1 MTADHWVGQV
11 EIFDHRLQFTLV
23 LFGHFAP
30 EDRSDLVGLPDVSI
44 QIQQP
49 LGDFIYRCPAM
60 EDEVVAILHLRKEKT
75 MLASGL
81 LAFLVRNERGERCQ
95 PFLTTLQQVPRGER
109 VGEFLQAQRMA
120 TLQEGVGT
128 RLKIDSLFPHANRQP
143 VVLVEADSRGKWE
156 IGTHAHLHPAPVR
169 IVHVEVIWIHPAL
182 LVLQMRAMVVLVPH
196 RHQDACWLP
205 GLQDRHHLVGF
216 GILEILL
223 HELVS
228 PALVVIARGSIQ
240 KRNAPF
246 FGSVL
251 EPILELIGAFRQAP
265 PGDPFP
271 LPIGVEKAKP
281 ALAWLE
287 RLSPSIQP
295 HAIQAAVPELKAIL
309 VMLDEGVH
317 SPLLCGERPG
327 AYRRERLRGQ
337 RSLYGLMG
345 YQGRS
350 PWLVRKAPG
359 ILTHLRD
366 VKHGILLASMF

>member
-1 MTADHWVGQV
+1 MGNRDTCAQTSGP
-11 EIFDHRLQFTLV
+11 R
-23 LFGHFAP
+23 A
-30 EDRSDLVGLPDVSI
+30 DRSGRSDMDSPSAAGTPD
-44 QIQQP
+44 
-49 LGDFIYRCPAM
+49 
-60 EDEVVAILHLRKEKT
+60 
-75 MLASGL
+75 
-81 LAFLVRNERGERCQ
+81 
-95 PFLTTLQQVPRGER
+95 
-109 VGEFLQAQRMA
+109 
-120 TLQEGVGT
+120 
-128 RLKIDSLFPHANRQP
+128 
-143 VVLVEADSRGKWE
+143 
-156 IGTHAHLHPAPVR
+156 
-169 IVHVEVIWIHPAL
+169 
-182 LVLQMRAMVVLVPH
+182 LVPH

-205 GLQDRHHLVGF
+205 GLQERHHLVGF

-251 EPILELIGAFRQAP
+251 EPILERIGAFRQAP

-366 VKHGILLASMF
+366 VKHGILLASMFRFTVTKLLMKKAPGPP